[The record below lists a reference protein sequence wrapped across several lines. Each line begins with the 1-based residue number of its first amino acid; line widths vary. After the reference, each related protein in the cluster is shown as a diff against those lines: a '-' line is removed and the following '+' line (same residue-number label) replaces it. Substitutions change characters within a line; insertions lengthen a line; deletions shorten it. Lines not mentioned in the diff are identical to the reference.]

1 MASSS
6 QTRSLEGLLT
16 KLKDIIGN
24 WHGGTRPGNDG
35 NQGNTLEDLLGI
47 EENNLSVSF

>member
-1 MASSS
+1 MASSN
-6 QTRSLEGLLT
+6 QTRSLEELLT